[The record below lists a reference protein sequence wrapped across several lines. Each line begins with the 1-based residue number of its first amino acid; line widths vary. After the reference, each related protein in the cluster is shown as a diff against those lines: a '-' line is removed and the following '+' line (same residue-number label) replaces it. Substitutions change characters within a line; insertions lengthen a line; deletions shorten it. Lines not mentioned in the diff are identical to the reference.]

1 MAEKS
6 TTPEGGAGQQG
17 QAAKPAT
24 ANTAARPDSKGFKL
38 PDPNAQQ
45 AGLSAAAT
53 PALPGATQAAVPT
66 ATTLTTVPP
75 INPVGGVKADTG
87 PRDLAIGGG
96 VWLVLVIA
104 FFFAKTGYANML
116 VGKRVAPRSANASGW
131 WLFILL
137 TSLATGGVLA
147 VVDQERFLA
156 PIYIAGFVGVALLAL
171 IFMLMTGRR

>member
-6 TTPEGGAGQQG
+6 TTPESGAGQQG
-17 QAAKPAT
+17 QTAKPAT

-38 PDPNAQQ
+38 PDPNTRPP
-45 AGLSAAAT
+45 GPPAAAT
-53 PALPGATQAAVPT
+53 LAPESAG
-66 ATTLTTVPP
+66 TLTEVPA
-75 INPVGGVKADTG
+75 IKATDGVKADTG

-156 PIYIAGFVGVALLAL
+156 PIYIAGFVGVALVAL
-171 IFMLMTGRR
+171 ILMLMTGRR

>member
-6 TTPEGGAGQQG
+6 TTPEGGAGHQG

-24 ANTAARPDSKGFKL
+24 ANTVAKPDSKGFKL
-38 PDPNAQQ
+38 PDPNAQPP
-45 AGLSAAAT
+45 GLATTET
-53 PALPGATQAAVPT
+53 PALPGAGQAGHTAATLIEVP
-66 ATTLTTVPP
+66 A
-75 INPVGGVKADTG
+75 IKAIDGVKADTG

-96 VWLVLVIA
+96 VLLVLVIA

-171 IFMLMTGRR
+171 ILMLMTGRR

>member
-6 TTPEGGAGQQG
+6 TTPEGGAGHQG

-38 PDPNAQQ
+38 PDPNTQPPA
-45 AGLSAAAT
+45 LSAAT
-53 PALPGATQAAVPT
+53 TTALPGASQAAPT
-66 ATTLTTVPP
+66 AATLTTVPA
-75 INPVGGVKADTG
+75 INPSGGVKADTG

-171 IFMLMTGRR
+171 ILMLMTGRR

>member
-1 MAEKS
+1 MAEKA
-6 TTPEGGAGQQG
+6 TTPEGSAGHHG

-38 PDPNAQQ
+38 PDPDTQPP
-45 AGLSAAAT
+45 GLSAAGT
-53 PALPGATQAAVPT
+53 PDLPGATEAAAP
-66 ATTLTTVPP
+66 AAATLTTASA
-75 INPVGGVKADTG
+75 ITRTGGIKADTG
-87 PRDLAIGGG
+87 PRDMAIGGG
-96 VWLVLVIA
+96 VLLVLVIA

-137 TSLATGGVLA
+137 SSLATGGVLA

-171 IFMLMTGRR
+171 ILMLMTGRR